1 MVKLHTLKIKPEFIE
16 DKLSGMKQFE
26 IRKNDRNFEVGD
38 IVKYIADGKVNFI
51 EKSMIENKIYEI
63 VYITDYEQKD
73 GYVVFAERQLK

>member
-38 IVKYIADGKVNFI
+38 IIKYIADGEVNSI
-51 EKSMIENKIYEI
+51 ERAMLENKIYEI
-63 VYITDYEQKD
+63 IYITDYEQKD
-73 GYVVFAERQLK
+73 GYIVFGEMRLK